1 MIERLIN
8 ILTYNPKSPLI
19 FSSGLFLY
27 LFFGVAFV
35 YMLLQRRSNLRIL
48 FVTLFSYYFYYKS
61 SGHYFLNRLFHS
73 RNYWAYERAGR

>member
-27 LFFGVAFV
+27 LFFGVALITFIIRAV
-35 YMLLQRRSNLRIL
+35 DII
-48 FVTLFSYYFYYKS
+48 S
-61 SGHYFLNRLFHS
+61 SCWR
-73 RNYWAYERAGR
+73 W